1 MSKLEKLPEK
11 NFKFILKRMY
21 DDIDRFGR
29 NGDLISGANKKI
41 VKDIFDDIGIS
52 IDQYDLGF
60 ILALYKLN
68 PNFATEKI
76 KIPELHTYEVITK
89 RYANVSI
96 REYWKNEVDSYFED
110 EDDVNDFISWFGGS
124 DWWEGEMIDRED
136 YDEETTDT
144 DIDEINKL
152 T

>member
-29 NGDLISGANKKI
+29 NGDLISGFNQKI

-52 IDQYDLGF
+52 IDKDDLGF

-76 KIPELHTYEVITK
+76 KIPELNTYEVITK